1 MLNRFILLRSFA
13 CILLACQ
20 PMTARA
26 QDVCDVNYET
36 ITALF
41 EPGFGSYSVWEAV
54 LSEGQRREVF
64 KSVVDMGAGVT
75 LAAGEMSPLPGV
87 NPVVMLA
94 GFDKRGRVTWEKY
107 HNVSAVTEVVKIVKA
122 GDRIVLMA
130 NRDLKGEGKTVWI
143 GFFDDQGGFKDQKV
157 IREKGR
163 DLIGRDMALSPDGK
177 RIVIALSH
185 ETKGGTPDKP
195 VYTYSP
201 EVRVF
206 DVKGKFIIKRA
217 YVMGASAE
225 ILGISAGLYGE
236 EKGEAIIA
244 TGYVDYE
251 GGRKSGWIMRL
262 GPDAAMVWQQ
272 PFSRGRHAK
281 IKRSAGYQR
290 DYILTLG
297 DALPIDGGNVGS
309 WLMLLDASSGQ
320 VKWQRFFNGAYH
332 YYAAD
337 IAVHPQGP
345 IAVMM
350 QARVPGER
358 DPKAPKVPLMEEDGT
373 IIGKMDYVHT
383 LLLNPRGVTL
393 SGESYFK
400 GFGANAYQLVISGDG
415 RFLIAGSAETPYAE
429 IYQKFAGMNDP
440 PASGGVDAAVLSKAG
455 LPGAELTVGALP
467 TNGQNAAPA
476 PNLPEAAV
484 PDGSLSGLALLNKK
498 VAESVEKKD
507 EAAPAP
513 AEEAALPKT
522 TLDGWVFAGNG
533 PEEYKD
539 PCIKPETALP

>member
-1 MLNRFILLRSFA
+1 MLNRFILSCSFV
-13 CILLACQ
+13 CLFLVCQ
-20 PMTARA
+20 PSAARA
-26 QDVCDVNYET
+26 QESCDVNFET

-41 EPGFGSYSVWEAV
+41 EPSFGSYSVWESV
-54 LSEGQRREVF
+54 LSEGQRGEAF
-64 KSVVDMGAGVT
+64 KSVVDLGQGAT
-75 LAAGEMSPLPGV
+75 MAAGEMTPLPGV
-87 NPVVMLA
+87 SPVVMLA
-94 GFDKRGRVTWEKY
+94 GYDKRGRVTWEKY
-107 HNVSAVTEVVKIVKA
+107 HNVSAVTEVVKILKA
-122 GDRIVLMA
+122 GERIILMA
-130 NRDLKGEGKTVWI
+130 NRNLKGEGKTVWL
-143 GFFDDQGGFKDQKV
+143 GFFDDQGAFKDQKV

-163 DLIGRDMALSPDGK
+163 DLIGRDMALSQDGK

-185 ETKGGTPDKP
+185 ETKGGTAEKP
-195 VYTYSP
+195 VYSYSP
-201 EVRVF
+201 EVRIF
-206 DVKGKFIIKRA
+206 DAQGKFIIKRA
-217 YVMGASAE
+217 YVMGASAQ

-251 GGRKSGWIMRL
+251 GGRKSGWVMRL

-272 PFSRGRHAK
+272 PFSRGSHSQ
-281 IKRSAGYQR
+281 IKRSAGYAR
-290 DYILTLG
+290 DYILTFG
-297 DALPIDGGNVGS
+297 DALPSDGGHVGS
-309 WLMLLDASSGQ
+309 WLMLLEASSGQ
-320 VKWQRFFNGAYH
+320 VKWQRFFNGGYH

-350 QARVPGER
+350 QARVPGEK

-400 GFGANAYQLVISGDG
+400 GLGANAYQMVFSADQ

-440 PASGGVDAAVLSKAG
+440 PANGDKAVLTQAA
-455 LPGAELTVGALP
+455 LPGAEVTVGALP
-467 TNGQNAAPA
+467 TNGQAAAPA

-498 VAESVEKKD
+498 AAESVEKE

-513 AEEAALPKT
+513 AEEAALPQT